1 MAFRFRSIISAT
13 PKLHSSKRVRA
24 TASGA
29 TISMEEEEA
38 AAAAL
43 EDAGPATPL
52 STVAD
57 AFERIT
63 AELNSKGLENVK
75 LKPFCEACS
84 LVSVLFGCLGIA
96 FKFAEIEYVAKVQS
110 LTEASKSYET
120 LESILDYDVEHNSVK
135 TAGSLSRNLRRV
147 RQGLHLMKDIFQNFL
162 SSCDRSLKDAASTA
176 YAKVCAPY
184 HTWAV
189 RTAVCAGMYALP
201 TREQLLER
209 MKENDVTAEVE
220 MNRYINALNPII
232 DYIDNLYIS
241 RNITLDW

>member
-38 AAAAL
+38 AAAAF

-63 AELNSKGLENVK
+63 AELNSKGFENVK

-162 SSCDRSLKDAASTA
+162 SSW
-176 YAKVCAPY
+176 YVIN
-184 HTWAV
+184 
-189 RTAVCAGMYALP
+189 LP
-201 TREQLLER
+201 AQLL
-209 MKENDVTAEVE
+209 
-220 MNRYINALNPII
+220 
-232 DYIDNLYIS
+232 
-241 RNITLDW
+241 